1 MTRLEELLYN
11 LTAVIIRYHD
21 KQSSKPLVV
30 ESDKGELRKKVHASA
45 VDIIKSTKTDFKSRL
60 DDLIKASTDESSST
74 RRHFL
79 KYILHEIIFL
89 KAQLDRKSS
98 YEPEQLDELKKQL
111 SQLFTD
117 FKKLMTTPKSTTC
130 TVHHS
135 ELAPKESPAIALSG
149 LINTGYTGGE
159 ICNSG
164 LYLNEEVLI
173 PFSIYTNSSQK
184 EINAVAEQIS
194 TELQNALLVS
204 ELTHKTQQLCT
215 TNSEQQQSLKL
226 LSTQNHELDT
236 KLKEAQAKQKVLLG
250 TILIEKSRAQKREE
264 ELSTINFDQKQVIS
278 ELKQK
283 IVDLSEQA
291 SLEELSDSENEGS
304 KRTYGFF
311 GSMI

>member
-1 MTRLEELLYN
+1 MTRFEELLYN

-21 KQSSKPLVV
+21 KQSSKPLIV

-45 VDIIKSTKTDFKSRL
+45 VDIIKSTKTDFKTRL
-60 DDLIKASTDESSST
+60 DELIKTSTDDSSST

-98 YEPEQLDELKKQL
+98 YEPEQLDELKKQI
-111 SQLFTD
+111 SQLFVD
-117 FKKLMTTPKSTTC
+117 FKKLMTTLKSTTC

-135 ELAPKESPAIALSG
+135 EVGPKEAPAIALSG

-159 ICNSG
+159 LCNSG
-164 LYLNEEVLI
+164 IYLNEEVLT

-184 EINAVAEQIS
+184 EINAVAEQIC
-194 TELQNALLVS
+194 TELQNALLVP
-204 ELTHKTQQLCT
+204 ELKQKAIELSSTS
-215 TNSEQQQSLKL
+215 SEQQKSLKL
-226 LSTQNHELDT
+226 LTSQNQELEN
-236 KLKEAQAKQKVLLG
+236 KLKEALAKQKVLAG
-250 TILIEKSRAQKREE
+250 TLLLEKSKAKKRED
-264 ELSTINFDQKQVIS
+264 ELSIANFDQEKVIS
-278 ELKQK
+278 QLKQK

-291 SLEELSDSENEGS
+291 SLEEFSDSENEGS
-304 KRTYGFF
+304 KGSYGFF